1 MSNYL
6 EQIVKNCA
14 VLTVKHLAYMYVTKL
29 RGNVKVDVKLGG
41 LNVNVTHLC
50 VSDSF
55 GNVSVACNCFTGSR
69 SESILAT
76 FLIRTNNCYID
87 LSFNIN

>member
-6 EQIVKNCA
+6 EQIVKNFA
-14 VLTVKHLAYMYVTKL
+14 VLTVKHLAYVTKL
-29 RGNVKVDVKLGG
+29 RGNVKVDVRLGG

-50 VSDSF
+50 MSDSF

-76 FLIRTNNCYID
+76 FFNKKNIIAILI
-87 LSFNIN
+87 

>member
-1 MSNYL
+1 MPNYL
-6 EQIVKNCA
+6 EQIVKNFA
-14 VLTVKHLAYMYVTKL
+14 VLTVKYLAYVTKL
-29 RGNVKVDVKLGG
+29 RGNVKVYVRLGG

-76 FLIRTNNCYID
+76 LLIRTNNCYID